1 MADSDKDILITPN
14 TSVATTHP
22 EIKFVGKDN
31 SPMYLR
37 VLDDNSLSFEGAE
50 GQVFSMSPTM
60 SSGDIFSVSDIS
72 GIQNIAVNADG
83 TITMNAQTQ
92 STTIKNNASN
102 TATLILENTNADA
115 IDGPILD
122 LYRNDSA
129 NSGDGDDIGA
139 IVWSANND
147 AGEKTNF
154 GRIMMEPND
163 VSNGSEDG
171 EMIFKLMQAGSDEQ
185 EYYRLRGG
193 VRQFEINAGLAD
205 IDFVYNSDATSNFFF
220 INANTE
226 RIGIGDAGSAPDHL
240 VHIEANGANG
250 EVFIE
255 RTSGAGILL
264 QAQSATGK
272 IGTNT
277 NHDLAL
283 MTNGSTRLHIENDG
297 DVGIGNTSPGT
308 KLDVTGDISAKN
320 TGASGGVGYH
330 LQNSE
335 GQFFLYTDGGH
346 LVVKDFAGDD
356 TYPFKIE
363 GTAENDTLVVN
374 TGGDVTIKDYLTIG
388 SGFIHAGDTNNTI
401 TFGTDTQSFNT
412 GSASRMD
419 INDSGVRFGDSGAR
433 ITTIKDEDAMG
444 SNSATALATQQSIK
458 AYVDAN
464 AGGGLSGGES
474 VTYTHNSTPVLTLE
488 QNSTLDNALILK
500 LIGKN
505 NEVLNVKNTGAVF
518 FNLSA
523 AGGGTSE
530 GVLTYRDTAGTAR
543 TFLSIDGGTIIYNNR
558 GPSGD
563 IEFRANN
570 ATAGASG
577 EVVKAQ
583 IKHDQVVNKSKVY
596 GDIVTVSSNTTLT
609 QAQSGARVIWSGGT
623 LTLPA
628 DPAVGTH
635 YQVWNVL
642 GLSAQIALDS
652 GDSFLSSLDS
662 GTNPTLQNDSTLE
675 YIYIGG
681 NNWVWSR

>member
-1 MADSDKDILITPN
+1 MADSDKIITITPN

-171 EMIFKLMQAGSDEQ
+171 EMIFKLMEGGSDEQ
-185 EYYRLRGG
+185 EYFRLRGG
-193 VRQFEINAGLAD
+193 VRQFEINAGTDD
-205 IDFVYNSDATSNFFF
+205 IDFCYNSDATSNFFF

-226 RIGIGDAGSAPDHL
+226 RIGIGDAGSAPSHL
-240 VHIEANGANG
+240 VHIEATGANG
-250 EVFIE
+250 EVFVE

-272 IGTNT
+272 IGTST
-277 NHDLAL
+277 NHDLAF
-283 MTNGSTRLHIENDG
+283 MTNGSTRLHIETDG
-297 DVGIGNTSPGT
+297 KVGIGTTSPGE
-308 KLDVTGDISAKN
+308 KLHVGAGNINLDAGYYYNFRDRGDLGMKELNYSISIMAPEEVYVQIDSNSNNNNDTFFAIQRDGNAVGGGTEIFKVME
-320 TGASGGVGYH
+320 TGAVTFNQAYTFPTSDGSANQV
-330 LQNSE
+330 LQ
-335 GQFFLYTDGGH
+335 TDGSGT
-346 LVVKDFAGDD
+346 LSFA
-356 TYPFKIE
+356 
-363 GTAENDTLVVN
+363 
-374 TGGDVTIKDYLTIG
+374 DV
-388 SGFIHAGDTNNTI
+388 SG
-401 TFGTDTQSFNT
+401 
-412 GSASRMD
+412 
-419 INDSGVRFGDSGAR
+419 
-433 ITTIKDEDAMG
+433 
-444 SNSATALATQQSIK
+444 
-458 AYVDAN
+458 
-464 AGGGLSGGES
+464 GGGLSGGES
-474 VTYTHNSTPVLTLE
+474 VTYTHNTTPVLTLE
-488 QNSTLDNALILK
+488 QNSANGSAVILSLK
-500 LIGKN
+500 GVS
-505 NEVLNVKNTGAVF
+505 NEILNVKNNGSLF
-518 FNLSA
+518 FNLST
-523 AGGGTSE
+523 AGGSSAE
-530 GVLTYRDTAGTAR
+530 AMLTYRDTAGAER
-543 TFLSIDGGTIIYNNR
+543 NFLVAAAGTISLQNR
-558 GPSGD
+558 GPNGD
-563 IEFRANN
+563 VDIRANN
-570 ATAGASG
+570 ATAGGSG
-577 EVVKAQ
+577 ESIKAQ
-583 IKHDQVVNKSKVY
+583 FKHDQVIIKSKVY

-628 DPAVGTH
+628 DPTVGTH

-642 GLSAQIALDS
+642 GLAAQIALGA

-675 YIYIGG
+675 YIYIGS

>member
-1 MADSDKDILITPN
+1 MADSDKIITITPN

-92 STTIKNNASN
+92 STTIKNSASN

-122 LYRNDSA
+122 LYRNDDA

-171 EMIFKLMQAGSDEQ
+171 EMIFKLMEGGSDEQ
-185 EYYRLRGG
+185 EFFRLRGG
-193 VRQFEINAGLAD
+193 VRQFEINATTDD
-205 IDFVYNSDATSNFFF
+205 IDFCYNSDATSNFFF
-220 INANTE
+220 INANTQ
-226 RIGIGDAGSAPDHL
+226 RIGIGDAGTAPSHL
-240 VHIEANGANG
+240 VHIEGIDGGNG
-250 EVFIE
+250 ELFVE
-255 RTSGAGILL
+255 RASGAGILL

-283 MTNGSTRLHIENDG
+283 MTNGSTRMHIENDG
-297 DVGIGNTSPGT
+297 DVGIGTTSPAF
-308 KLDVTGDISAKN
+308 KLDVN
-320 TGASGGVGYH
+320 GYIAT
-330 LQNSE
+330 
-335 GQFFLYTDGGH
+335 TDGFVH
-346 LVVKDFAGDD
+346 
-356 TYPFKIE
+356 T
-363 GTAENDTLVVN
+363 
-374 TGGDVTIKDYLTIG
+374 
-388 SGFIHAGDTNNTI
+388 GDTNNTI

-419 INDSGVRFGDSGAR
+419 ISDSGVRFGGAGAR

-474 VTYTHNSTPVLTLE
+474 VTYTHNTTPVLTLE
-488 QNSTLDNALILK
+488 QNSTLGSAVILSLK
-500 LIGKN
+500 GVS
-505 NEVLNVKNTGAVF
+505 NEILNVKNNGSIF
-518 FNLSA
+518 FNLST
-523 AGGGTSE
+523 AGGSSTEAMIS
-530 GVLTYRDTAGTAR
+530 YRDTAGAER
-543 TFLSIDGGTIIYNNR
+543 NVLVAAAGTISLQNR
-558 GPSGD
+558 GPNGD
-563 IEFRANN
+563 VDIRANN
-570 ATAGASG
+570 ATAGSSG
-577 EVVKAQ
+577 ESIKAQ
-583 IKHDQVVNKSKVY
+583 FKHDRVIIKSKVY

-628 DPAVGTH
+628 DPEVGTH

-642 GLSAQIALDS
+642 GLHAQLALGA

-662 GTNPTLQNDSTLE
+662 GTNPTILRDGTIE
-675 YIYIGG
+675 FVYIGN
-681 NNWVWSR
+681 NNWIWSK